1 MMNISRMCRS
11 AKGMDLIGRLW
22 RKQMIT
28 TSMANKIISI
38 NEKSYDCII
47 MRMFEHTCHYLL
59 YILSTIVFSYF
70 LLLFH
75 WMIMVLY

>member
-1 MMNISRMCRS
+1 MTYISINNPVDMMNISRMCRS

-38 NEKSYDCII
+38 MK
-47 MRMFEHTCHYLL
+47 
-59 YILSTIVFSYF
+59 
-70 LLLFH
+70 
-75 WMIMVLY
+75 